1 MKFLS
6 PFFIIFFISFFN
18 KPFFIYIKM
27 PKTLLAKHYQENKK
41 RLEKKVAKYITIFLK
56 KKEKS
61 SNMAINVTKISLMMK
76 NKNLL

>member
-1 MKFLS
+1 
-6 PFFIIFFISFFN
+6 
-18 KPFFIYIKM
+18 M